1 MRQGVKGRPD
11 LPRMVNSRD
20 SVDAAARSLGTGY
33 MEKSQ
38 PDPALSGASSAE
50 TQTPSCGEYASAERQ
65 VGKLGERCHG
75 DERMSSATRM
85 QAWSV
90 SLRFAHTGGVA
101 NQASSIRTE
110 NDDLSLSRGNFPPP
124 EGHEIEPV
132 STY

>member
-1 MRQGVKGRPD
+1 
-11 LPRMVNSRD
+11 
-20 SVDAAARSLGTGY
+20 
-33 MEKSQ
+33 
-38 PDPALSGASSAE
+38 
-50 TQTPSCGEYASAERQ
+50 
-65 VGKLGERCHG
+65 
-75 DERMSSATRM
+75 M
-85 QAWSV
+85 QACSA